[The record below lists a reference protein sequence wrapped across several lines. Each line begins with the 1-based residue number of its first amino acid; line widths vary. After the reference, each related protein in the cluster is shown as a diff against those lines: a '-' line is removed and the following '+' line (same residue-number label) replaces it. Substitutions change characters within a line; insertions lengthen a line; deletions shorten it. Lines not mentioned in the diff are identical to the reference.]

1 LVRDVKNV
9 SLVTELHA
17 KSTEQITDRSSH
29 QHTNAG
35 IDNACKFMVTHTR
48 TFMHPNVSNVL
59 TTSELYTTFKNGKD
73 DASQPR
79 AYFLTCEG
87 ARARVRACVHLR
99 MPSYAGARA
108 SA

>member
-1 LVRDVKNV
+1 M
-9 SLVTELHA
+9 
-17 KSTEQITDRSSH
+17 
-29 QHTNAG
+29 
-35 IDNACKFMVTHTR
+35 FMVTHTR

-87 ARARVRACVHLR
+87 ARAYMRACTCVCLPMRVRAHLLD
-99 MPSYAGARA
+99 
-108 SA
+108 